1 MARAESD
8 APSLEAAAAVLR
20 KHWGYASFREEQRDV
35 LTSVLA
41 GGDVLAIMPTGSGKS
56 ICYQVPALL
65 EEGLT
70 LVISPLI
77 ALMQDQVEQLQARG
91 IPAAYINSTLPH
103 HEVEQRWT
111 DAEFGRYRLLYVA
124 PERLQSDL
132 FEARAQRLPIRRVA
146 VDEAHCVSEWG
157 HHFRPAYRF
166 IGDVRDRLGE
176 PPILAVTA
184 TATPEVRRDM
194 MELLGLRAPTVH
206 VKGFDR
212 PNLIWSIFRIE
223 NKLRK
228 VYDVLDGVPGPGL
241 LYVATRANAEW
252 WADALKKHGVDAAA
266 YHAGLPNTR
275 RAAVQQDWL
284 KGTVRIVCATN
295 AFGMGID
302 KPDVRSV
309 IHADLPGSLEAYY
322 QEAGRAGRDG
332 KPAYAVLLYQP
343 SDAETQQALIASSHP
358 EAASLRAVYDAICN
372 LGQIPIGV
380 QPDDPLVPDLVR
392 VADLTGLSTSVINT
406 AIDLLDEQGVW
417 QQHPL
422 RRHHGV
428 IRFRQSPNAVR
439 AYAQELDNRAL
450 ASFIQGVLRTV
461 HADAFSGWWEIDL
474 RLLER
479 RTDLERPRLLRG
491 LDFLRQRGII
501 DWRGPEDGLRIEML
515 TSRASRLPIDDLAI
529 RRDQRRAEKRLKDML
544 RYARSVTCRRHFLL
558 TYFGASS
565 PTQCGRCDI
574 CLGRHDAVTITPED
588 EPLLRRILQA
598 VDQGQPPLVEELPT
612 REGGPRRQQA
622 LVDWL
627 VQEHYLEVEDPLG
640 EQYRLTEQAYRMLD
654 QWAPREG

>member
-1 MARAESD
+1 MTRTTSGMSSLDAAE
-8 APSLEAAAAVLR
+8 AILNQY
-20 KHWGYASFREEQRDV
+20 WGYASFRAKQRDV
-35 LTSVLA
+35 VRSVLT

-65 EEGLT
+65 GEGLT

-77 ALMQDQVEQLQARG
+77 ALMQDQVKQLQARD
-91 IPAAYINSTLPH
+91 IPATYINSTLPH

-132 FEARAQRLPIRRVA
+132 FEARAQRLPIQRIA

-166 IGDVRDRLGE
+166 IGDVRDRLGA
-176 PPILAVTA
+176 PPLLAVTA

-194 MELLGLRAPTVH
+194 MELLGLRAPVVH

-212 PNLIWSIFRIE
+212 PNIVWSIFRIE
-223 NKLRK
+223 NKRRK
-228 VYDVLDGVPGPGL
+228 VHEVLDGVPGTGL
-241 LYVATRANAEW
+241 IYVATRSNAEW
-252 WADALKKHGVDAAA
+252 WADRLQERGVEAAA
-266 YHAGLPNTR
+266 YHAGLPSAR
-275 RAAVQQDWL
+275 RATVQQDWL
-284 KGTVRIVCATN
+284 QGAVRVVCATN

-302 KPDVRSV
+302 KPDVRFV
-309 IHADLPGSLEAYY
+309 IHADLPGSIEAYY

-332 KPAYAVLLYQP
+332 RPAYAVLLYQP
-343 SDAETQQALIASSHP
+343 SDAETQESLIRASHP
-358 EAASLRAVYDAICN
+358 EATSIRAVYDAICN
-372 LGQIPIGV
+372 LGQVPVGT
-380 QPDDPLVPDLVR
+380 QPDDPLVLDLSR
-392 VADLTGLSTSVINT
+392 VADLTGLSTSVIQT
-406 AIDLLDEQGVW
+406 AIEILAEQEVW
-417 QQHPL
+417 QQHPI

-428 IRFRQSPNAVR
+428 IRFKQSPSAVR
-439 AYAQELDNRAL
+439 NYAQGIDNRGL
-450 ASFIQGVLRTV
+450 ATFIQEVLRTV
-461 HADAFSGWWEIDL
+461 HADAFSGWWDIDL
-474 RLLER
+474 RLVER
-479 RTDLERPRLLRG
+479 RTNLKRPRLLRG

-501 DWRGPEDGLRIEML
+501 DWRDPEHGLRLEML
-515 TSRASRLPIDDLAI
+515 TARASRLPIDDLTI
-529 RRDQRRAEKRLKDML
+529 RRDQRRAEKRLKDLL

-565 PTQCGRCDI
+565 PAQCGRCDV
-574 CLGRHDAVTITPED
+574 CLGRHEAVVITPED

-598 VDQGQPPLVEELPT
+598 VDQGKPPLEGE
-612 REGGPRRQQA
+612 RGGPSGDPRRHQA

-627 VQEHYLEVEDPLG
+627 VQEQYLEVEDPLE

-654 QWAPREG
+654 QWAPREE